1 MGLAKDIWGLIR
13 VLYHF
18 TKALWTGE
26 VFPLKPQRKITDH
39 GKVVGY
45 LDGDWSV
52 FAGRKMALPF
62 VLLFAGV
69 RLWDLV
75 GWIFVA
81 IIVAQILA
89 WAGVIEPPAE
99 GFVNVFWVA
108 LGCLAL
114 GVMFQLDLIVK
125 RQTVGL
131 RDLIKL
137 FDLNRAVKTGTTQ
150 TLYRDDDVMAVK
162 VKRGTEEFAG
172 KISKQKETG
181 WD

>member
-1 MGLAKDIWGLIR
+1 M
-13 VLYHF
+13 
-18 TKALWTGE
+18 WTGE

-52 FAGRKMALPF
+52 FAGRRMALPF
-62 VLLFAGV
+62 VLLFAGIKM
-69 RLWDLV
+69 WDLV

-99 GFVNVFWVA
+99 GFINIFWVA
-108 LGCLAL
+108 LGSLILA
-114 GVMFQLDLIVK
+114 VMIQLDKVLIK
-125 RQTVGL
+125 HQTVGL

-137 FDLNRAVKTGTTQ
+137 MDLNRSGPKSDTTQ
-150 TLYRDDDVMAVK
+150 RVYRDDDTMAVR
-162 VKRGTEEFAG
+162 VQRGTEEFAG
-172 KISKQKETG
+172 KITKKK
-181 WD
+181 